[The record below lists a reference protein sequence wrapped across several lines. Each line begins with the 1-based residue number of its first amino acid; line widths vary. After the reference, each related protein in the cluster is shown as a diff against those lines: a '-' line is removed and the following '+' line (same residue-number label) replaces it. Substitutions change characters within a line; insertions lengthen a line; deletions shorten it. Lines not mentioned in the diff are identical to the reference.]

1 MGASAS
7 GFPSWGQ
14 GASLTPGE
22 VELLHTG
29 LVGLP
34 QFGRASLGAGLA
46 WGLAGLAWGLAWLD
60 FSLIPVGFGFDL
72 GGFGSISGDYGR
84 IVSGFCWILLFRL
97 LLLRF
102 FAHSSFS

>member
-7 GFPSWGQ
+7 LGFPSWGQ

-84 IVSGFCWILLFRL
+84 ICLWILLD
-97 LLLRF
+97 
-102 FAHSSFS
+102 FAFSLAFAKIFCPF